1 MGAFFSSK
9 SKESQSRVTEQDRA
23 VLSLKKHRDTL
34 RQYQKN
40 LENTLIKDRNLAKEL
55 LKQGRRDRAKL
66 LLKKQK
72 LTQSLLAK
80 SEAQLD
86 NVEELTSTIEFKQ
99 IEIKALD
106 SLKTASAQLTKLNN
120 LYSLSQ
126 IEDILSDSQEG
137 VEKQREI
144 ELLLSGGDLSVEE
157 LDEVEG
163 ELEDIIAGEGVVLPE
178 VPSTDL
184 EEEEE
189 EDKVP
194 VPTKKKEKRIAV
206 EAS

>member
-1 MGAFFSSK
+1 
-9 SKESQSRVTEQDRA
+9 VTL
-23 VLSLKKHRDTL
+23 VRD
-34 RQYQKN
+34 QK
-40 LENTLIKDRNLAKEL
+40 LAKEC

-66 LLKKQK
+66 LLKKHK

-80 SEAQLD
+80 SEIQLD
-86 NVEELTSTIEFKQ
+86 HVEELTSTIEFKQ

-120 LYSLSQ
+120 LYTLSQ
-126 IEDILSDSQEG
+126 IEDILSDSAQG

-144 ELLLSGGDLSVEE
+144 EMLLSGGDLSVEE

-163 ELEDIIAGEGVVLPE
+163 ELEDIIAAEEKEKGVVVLPE

-184 EEEEE
+184 DQEEEEAEEEEE
-189 EDKVP
+189 EKEAAP
-194 VPTKKKEKRIAV
+194 APPTKRKEKKRIAV
-206 EAS
+206 EA